1 MMALR
6 LFVYATMP
14 LESMKEVWYVV
25 LGLAALVAALEVV
38 LVAALEVVLVAAL
51 EVVLEAMMTGE
62 LEAMMTGEL
71 VVEILAALDLVEVIA
86 GVSIVLGAPI
96 SVNLKGQV

>member
-38 LVAALEVVLVAAL
+38 LVAALEVVL
-51 EVVLEAMMTGE
+51 
-62 LEAMMTGEL
+62 EAMMTGEL